1 MFLKAVGIVFALLI
15 LAGGYLFLSYR
26 RSAEDTDRAWAE
38 IAAAA
43 RPPVALFDPA
53 TVSHLP
59 EVARRYF
66 LHAIAPGTPLRTTV
80 ELRLKG
86 TFLLGD
92 RTSSQRYDMEASQIL
107 APPNQFVWTPILR
120 SGLLTIAGS
129 DGLIDGK
136 AWTRFWIASLLPVA
150 NVPSSADLVRS
161 AQFRSAIE
169 GIWAPASL
177 LPRDGIVWKAA
188 GPNTASVTI
197 DLPHGPIVVALTM
210 DSTGALIEV
219 VGMRWSDANPQKLF
233 QLQPFGG
240 TIERE
245 ATFEGYT
252 IPSVV
257 MVGNMFGTS
266 DYFPFY
272 RAQVLQAIYR

>member
-1 MFLKAVGIVFALLI
+1 MFLKAVGIAFVLLMV
-15 LAGGYLFLSYR
+15 AGGYLFLSYR
-26 RSAEDTDRAWAE
+26 RSAEDAERAWAG

-43 RPPVALFDPA
+43 QPPDTQFDPA
-53 TVSHLP
+53 TISHLP
-59 EVARRYF
+59 EVVQRYF
-66 LHAIAPGTPLRTTV
+66 LHAIAPGTPLKTTV
-80 ELRLKG
+80 GLRLKG

-107 APPNQFVWTPILR
+107 APPNQFVWTPTLR
-120 SGLLTIAGS
+120 SGLLTITGS
-129 DGLIDGK
+129 DALVDGQ
-136 AWTRFWIASLLPVA
+136 AWTRFWIGSLLPVA

-161 AQFRSAIE
+161 AQFRAAIE

-177 LPRDGIVWKAA
+177 LPRKGITWNVT
-188 GPNTASVTI
+188 GPNTASVTM
-197 DLPHGPIVVALTM
+197 DLAAGPIVVELTM
-210 DSTGALIEV
+210 DSTGALTEV

-240 TIERE
+240 TMERE
-245 ATFEGYT
+245 ATFDGYT

-257 MVGNMFGTS
+257 TVGNMFGTD

-272 RAQVLQAIYR
+272 QAQVLQAVYR